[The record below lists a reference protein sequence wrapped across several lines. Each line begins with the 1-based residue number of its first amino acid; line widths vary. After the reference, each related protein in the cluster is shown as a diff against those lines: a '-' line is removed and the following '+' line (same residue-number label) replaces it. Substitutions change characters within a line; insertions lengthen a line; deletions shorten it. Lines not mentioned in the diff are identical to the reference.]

1 MSYILH
7 IFVVTCIYIILAI
20 SLDLV
25 SGHLGL
31 LSIAHAAFYGIGA
44 YTSAILT
51 TNLGVSFLGGVVSG
65 ILISAIISLAISIP
79 SIRLHDDYFVL
90 ATFGFQVVLFSV
102 LNNWVNLTNGPLGIT
117 GIPEA
122 GLFGYT
128 INSTQ
133 GYIAAV
139 GGLAVLSYL
148 LVWSLTSSPYGRVL
162 HAIREDEVF
171 TQSLGKNVLKSKVVT
186 IAIGAALAALAGSL
200 YAHYVSYISPT
211 NFDIMESILVLSMV
225 IIGGAGSLWGPIV
238 GAVILVALPES
249 LRFLG
254 LPSAVAANIRQIVY
268 GLLLVLMMTIR
279 PSGLMGHYDFRQ

>member
-1 MSYILH
+1 MNYILH

-20 SLDLV
+20 SLDLIA
-25 SGHLGL
+25 GHLGL

-44 YTSAILT
+44 YTSALLT

-133 GYIAAV
+133 EYIAAV

-268 GLLLVLMMTIR
+268 GLLLVLMMIIR